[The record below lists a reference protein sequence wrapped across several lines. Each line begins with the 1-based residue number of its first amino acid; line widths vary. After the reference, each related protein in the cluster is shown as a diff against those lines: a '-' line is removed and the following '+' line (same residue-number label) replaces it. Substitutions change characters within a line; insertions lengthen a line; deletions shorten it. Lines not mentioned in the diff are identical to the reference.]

1 VLALAVRSNSA
12 VGAVPPRQYP
22 VAAAA
27 PSPWGQVELTQPRRR
42 LRRRITTTEYPPAA
56 PSAPPVPG
64 RPPPARPATTLVV
77 PSPAASSRRPPSC
90 LSPPGTPTPRPPA
103 NQTVRSTVLHPARP
117 ICQSACGKPLHPHL
131 HGGRCRRVGRRR
143 ARPGRRRLA
152 RVRRQW
158 VGWQRLRWW
167 EGRRDRHRTSVC
179 GGMEHDECA
188 APAGVGPDLPAAR
201 DQSTGSGDPFSRGDL
216 LTVALA
222 AAGPRRVAP
231 GGWHQACPRL
241 GRRRG
246 RRLACCQRRGPRR
259 AGCWCRGLPVA
270 ARRAW
275 GGRPVAARS

>member
-1 VLALAVRSNSA
+1 VARDR
-12 VGAVPPRQYP
+12 GPPRSAWSVHLHRYP
-22 VAAAA
+22 NWFIPPRIARSRWGVLTCQVANLFTRDPDEGKDEA
-27 PSPWGQVELTQPRRR
+27 G
-42 LRRRITTTEYPPAA
+42 
-56 PSAPPVPG
+56 PSANT
-64 RPPPARPATTLVV
+64 A
-77 PSPAASSRRPPSC
+77 
-90 LSPPGTPTPRPPA
+90 
-103 NQTVRSTVLHPARP
+103 LHPY
-117 ICQSACGKPLHPHL
+117 L

-143 ARPGRRRLA
+143 ARQGRRRFA

-188 APAGVGPDLPAAR
+188 APAGVGPDLPAAC
-201 DQSTGSGDPFSRGDL
+201 DKSTGSGDPFSRGDL

-231 GGWHQACPRL
+231 GGWHRICPRL

-246 RRLACCQRRGPRR
+246 RRLAYCQRRGPRR

-270 ARRAW
+270 ARRA
-275 GGRPVAARS
+275 GGPTGRRPI